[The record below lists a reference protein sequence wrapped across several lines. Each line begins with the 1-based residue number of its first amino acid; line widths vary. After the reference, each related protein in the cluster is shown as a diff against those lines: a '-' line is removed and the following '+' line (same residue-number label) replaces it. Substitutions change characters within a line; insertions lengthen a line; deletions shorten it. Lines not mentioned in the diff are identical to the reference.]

1 MCGSCLPDDIHAALE
16 HDAHR
21 GTAPDDHRA
30 GGVARRALLH
40 GGLGV
45 ASALGLAVAAAAPA
59 RAAPSS
65 DARRIRGDA
74 RTKAVLVGT
83 AGGPIWRQ
91 AAGRRGICT
100 VVEVDG
106 ARYLVDAGHGAAA
119 GLYEAGMI
127 GGADGKNDLTAFRAG
142 FITHLHS
149 DHVTDLSTF
158 LVQGFIAGGLGSA
171 ATPFRL
177 FGPGERGSLP
187 HVFPPSRPNP
197 AAFNS
202 GDPTPGT
209 RSMVA
214 QLLGAFAT
222 DINDRIFDA
231 GSPRIDA
238 VVKAEDIGL
247 PAGVTVNLDG
257 PPARMRPFRVH
268 EDDRV
273 AVSATLVDHGQMA
286 PSYAFRFDSD
296 SGSVVVSGDTTL
308 SPNLLELADGC
319 DVLLHEVIDYDSIV
333 ASINALPVPEEIKQ
347 AFRNHM
353 FGAHTTE
360 AQLADLLRTIEV
372 GTLVLH
378 HVVPGDIG
386 SGGWKRVSQRLSR
399 VGRTAVVAGD
409 DGMVVGAR

>member
-1 MCGSCLPDDIHAALE
+1 
-16 HDAHR
+16 
-21 GTAPDDHRA
+21 
-30 GGVARRALLH
+30 
-40 GGLGV
+40 
-45 ASALGLAVAAAAPA
+45 
-59 RAAPSS
+59 
-65 DARRIRGDA
+65 
-74 RTKAVLVGT
+74 VLVGT

-119 GLYEAGMI
+119 GLFRAGMI
-127 GGADGKNDLTAFRAG
+127 GPADGKNDLTAFRAG

-149 DHVTDLSTF
+149 DHVTDLATF

-177 FGPGERGSLP
+177 LGPGDRGALP
-187 HVFPPSRPNP
+187 RVFPPGRPSPAPFNP
-197 AAFNS
+197 S
-202 GDPTPGT
+202 DPTPGT
-209 RSMVA
+209 RSMVT

-222 DINDRIFDA
+222 DVNDRIFDA

-238 VVKAEDIGL
+238 VVRAEDIAL
-247 PAGVTVNLDG
+247 PPGVTVNLQG
-257 PPARMRPFRVH
+257 PPAAMRPFRVY

-286 PSYAFRFDSD
+286 PSYAYRFDSD
-296 SGSVVVSGDTTL
+296 HGSVVVSGDTTL
-308 SPNLLELADGC
+308 SPNLLQLADGC
-319 DVLLHEVIDYDSIV
+319 DVLLHEVIDYDTIV

-372 GTLVLH
+372 GTLALH

-386 SGGWKRVSQRLSR
+386 PGGWHRVAQRLNR
-399 VGRTAVVAGD
+399 VGRTAVVAGED
-409 DGMVVGAR
+409 DMVVGAR

>member
-1 MCGSCLPDDIHAALE
+1 MCGSCLPDDIHTALGHEAPTAAE
-16 HDAHR
+16 
-21 GTAPDDHRA
+21 PDDHMA

-45 ASALGLAVAAAAPA
+45 ASALGLAVAAAGPA
-59 RAAPSS
+59 QAAPSS
-65 DARRIRGDA
+65 NARQIRGDA

-106 ARYLVDAGHGAAA
+106 ARYLVDVGHGSAA

-149 DHVTDLSTF
+149 DHVTDLSTL

-177 FGPGERGSLP
+177 LGPGDRGALP
-187 HVFPPSRPNP
+187 HVFPPSRPTP
-197 AAFNS
+197 AAFNP
-202 GDPTPGT
+202 GNPTPGT
-209 RSMVA
+209 RSMME

-222 DINDRIFDA
+222 DVNDRIFDA

-238 VVKAEDIGL
+238 IVHAEDIPL
-247 PAGVTVNLDG
+247 PLGVTANLSG
-257 PPARMRPFRVH
+257 PPPRMRPFRIH

-286 PSYAFRFDSD
+286 PAYAYRFDSD
-296 SGSVVVSGDTTL
+296 HGSVVVSGDTTL

-378 HVVPGDIG
+378 HVVPANIG
-386 SGGWKRVSQRLSR
+386 PGGWKRVAQRLNR
-399 VGRTAVVAGD
+399 VGRTTVVAGE
-409 DGMVVGAR
+409 DGMVVGAK